1 MWDAQ
6 KCILSHMTIILMRD
20 DSCHGLRSMAVR
32 FSCILWREFYM
43 VSLDAEYFPPV
54 IKVTRRDNSIYFF
67 EVEYVRI
74 RRQCVLQLRL
84 NE

>member
-1 MWDAQ
+1 
-6 KCILSHMTIILMRD
+6 
-20 DSCHGLRSMAVR
+20 
-32 FSCILWREFYM
+32 M